1 VNKPAIE
8 FQHVSKTYP
17 LYHHITGG
25 IKNLVFHPFRGI
37 QSLKHSQFQALS
49 DISFDVKKGEA
60 FGIIGKN
67 GAGKSTILG
76 LIAGV
81 LRPNTGHVTV
91 NGRISPLLELG
102 AGFHPELTGRENI
115 MLKGV
120 LIGLTRFEVLAKID
134 EIINFSELGDFIDQP
149 VRIYSSGMLARLG
162 FSIVASLD
170 PEILLI
176 DEMLAVGD
184 IDFQQKCIERMI
196 EFKRN
201 RVTIVFVSHA
211 MVSVEHICDR
221 VMWMEN
227 HEPRMIGNTRS
238 VVDVY
243 AEEHT
248 RPAMS
253 STYQSGRLF

>member
-1 VNKPAIE
+1 VNEPVVE
-8 FQHVSKTYP
+8 FQHVSKAYP

-25 IKNLVFHPFRGI
+25 IKNLLFHPI
-37 QSLKHSQFQALS
+37 QGVRSLKHSKFQALK
-49 DISFDVKKGEA
+49 DISFDVRKGET

-81 LRPNTGHVTV
+81 LKPNTGRVMV

-115 MLKGV
+115 TLKGV
-120 LIGLTRFEVLAKID
+120 LIGLTRSEVLKKID
-134 EIINFSELGDFIDQP
+134 EIIKFSELDNFIDQP

-176 DEMLAVGD
+176 DEILAVGD
-184 IDFQQKCIERMI
+184 MDFQKKCIQRMAAFKERG
-196 EFKRN
+196 
-201 RVTIVFVSHA
+201 VTIIFVSHNL
-211 MVSVEHICDR
+211 VSVESICDR
-221 VMWMEN
+221 LLWIEN
-227 HEPRMIGNTRS
+227 HSAKRLGEAKDILNEYSHGNN
-238 VVDVY
+238 
-243 AEEHT
+243 
-248 RPAMS
+248 
-253 STYQSGRLF
+253 

>member
-1 VNKPAIE
+1 MNEPVVE

-25 IKNLVFHPFRGI
+25 IKNLIFHPIRGVR
-37 QSLKHSQFQALS
+37 SLRHSQFQALK
-49 DISFDVKKGEA
+49 DISFDVRKGETL
-60 FGIIGKN
+60 GIIGKN

-81 LRPNTGHVTV
+81 LRPNKGRVTV

-120 LIGLTRFEVLAKID
+120 LIGLTRSEVLAKID
-134 EIINFSELGDFIDQP
+134 EIISFSELNDFIDQP

-170 PEILLI
+170 PEVLLI
-176 DEMLAVGD
+176 DEILAVGD
-184 IDFQQKCIERMI
+184 MDFQKKCLQRMAV
-196 EFKRN
+196 FKKRG
-201 RVTIVFVSHA
+201 VTIIFVSHNLL
-211 MVSVEHICDR
+211 SVENICDR
-221 VMWMEN
+221 LLWVED
-227 HEPRMIGNTRS
+227 HSEK
-238 VVDVY
+238 
-243 AEEHT
+243 
-248 RPAMS
+248 
-253 STYQSGRLF
+253 RLGETKDILNEYSPGDN